1 MSMTYSVW
9 SKPTALLPPM
19 VPGLVA
25 WAMAGLVGLVRGA
38 VAGVGPVLRATKQEA
53 RKRAGGRAAPVPG
66 PSAAARDRRRQPRE
80 PMACGAMLELAGRVW
95 AVNLLDLSEGGAG
108 VQAPSD
114 VAVKGAE
121 GVLVIDTA
129 VIPVRVAAID
139 PGRLG
144 LAFGRL
150 PPRTL
155 ATIRDILS
163 DRPRPADA

>member
-1 MSMTYSVW
+1 MSMTYPVW
-9 SKPTALLPPM
+9 SRPSALLPPI

-25 WAMAGLVGLVRGA
+25 WAMAGLSRVLRGA
-38 VAGVGPVLRATKQEA
+38 AAGIGPVLRATKQET
-53 RKRAGGRAAPVPG
+53 RTRGGGRAAPVPG

-80 PMACGAMLELAGRVW
+80 PMACGAMLELAGRAW

-129 VIPVRVAAID
+129 VIPVRVVAVD

-150 PPRTL
+150 TPPTL

-163 DRPRPADA
+163 EPRRPSDA

>member
-1 MSMTYSVW
+1 MSVTYPVW
-9 SKPTALLPPM
+9 SRPKALLPPI

-25 WAMAGLVGLVRGA
+25 WAMAGLAGVLRGGA
-38 VAGVGPVLRATKQEA
+38 AGVGPVLRATKQETG
-53 RKRAGGRAAPVPG
+53 KRGTRRASPLPE
-66 PSAAARDRRRQPRE
+66 PSAAARDRRRAPRE
-80 PMACGAMLELAGRVW
+80 PMACGAMLELAGRAW

-129 VIPVRVAAID
+129 VIPVRVVAVD

-150 PPRTL
+150 PARTL
-155 ATIRDILS
+155 ATIRAILS
-163 DRPRPADA
+163 EPRRPSDA